1 MNIETDFK
9 FDAAGQVQLE
19 PTLTTV
25 VGAASLETYT
35 DFAKRN
41 SPDYSPPELNFG
53 TQPFQ
58 FLDRFS
64 GFDDVAWGSGTEER
78 YGLIYQWSTR
88 SDVYLIAFRGTDSL
102 DDMLLDLE
110 SGVVENFK
118 PYRDVA
124 TFPTTVH
131 VGDGF
136 NKIYATKN
144 AHMAQSMQEQ
154 LFTKLA
160 NLPTAPR
167 EIIVTGHSLGCA
179 LASLF
184 ALDIAV
190 SLPNVNISNINFAS
204 PRVGVK
210 SWATAYDN
218 TYGLMKKTIRIRNLH
233 DVVPKVPSSDWPFD
247 FRHVG
252 FEFDLS
258 FTLKSYAHLDLAG
271 ILDAWHALLNYR
283 YVVDQAVL
291 VSPQVW
297 TGSFKDQV
305 RLIWDML
312 SLDPTPSLGNKQ
324 IAELKAVRASIG
336 KQVEK

>member
-1 MNIETDFK
+1 MNIGTDFK
-9 FDAAGQVQLE
+9 FDAAGQVQLD
-19 PTLTTV
+19 PTLTTL

-35 DFAKRN
+35 DFANRQ
-41 SPDYSPPELNFG
+41 SPDYTPPKLNYG
-53 TQPFQ
+53 TRPFQ
-58 FLDRFS
+58 FLERFS
-64 GFDDVAWGSGTEER
+64 GFDNVAWGSGTEER
-78 YGLIYQWSTR
+78 YGLIYQWSAR

-110 SGVVENFK
+110 SGVVEDFK
-118 PYRDVA
+118 PYHNSA
-124 TFPTTVH
+124 KFPAHVH

-144 AHMAQSMQEQ
+144 AQMAQSMQEQ

-160 NLPTAPR
+160 NLPTPPR
-167 EIIVTGHSLGCA
+167 EIIITGHSLGCA

-218 TYGLMKKTIRIRNLH
+218 TYGLMKKTIRIRNLY

-258 FTLKSYAHLDLAG
+258 FTLKSYAHLDLPG

-283 YVVDQAVL
+283 HVVDKAVL
-291 VSPQVW
+291 ASPQVW
-297 TGSFKDQV
+297 TGSFKDQAK
-305 RLIWDML
+305 LSWDML
-312 SLDPTPSLGNKQ
+312 SLYPTLSISNKQ

-336 KQVEK
+336 K